1 MVGTRGFE
9 PPTTCTPSMCAT
21 RLRYVP
27 TQSKIG
33 RVQKNGR
40 VCNLLRNGIEEKR
53 NEGFSFMILTALQQ
67 SQDFA
72 QFSADLL

>member
-27 TQSKIG
+27 TPLKLGKITEKG
-33 RVQKNGR
+33 KTLQPD
-40 VCNLLRNGIEEKR
+40 LIGIEE
-53 NEGFSFMILTALQQ
+53 GPLFFLAFQQ
-67 SQDFA
+67 KQDFA
-72 QFSADLL
+72 QLATDLF